1 MGILILILGFKG
13 LKERTEE
20 QQGLTLIVHFI
31 ELSIKKE
38 LTEFIQTI
46 LLVPLGEYLSKSVCL
61 FVLSRN
67 PFQHVGLHRE

>member
-1 MGILILILGFKG
+1 MISALKG

-20 QQGLTLIVHFI
+20 HRGLTLIVHFI
-31 ELSIKKE
+31 ELSIKKD

-67 PFQHVGLHRE
+67 PFQLVDLHRE

>member
-1 MGILILILGFKG
+1 MISALKG

-20 QQGLTLIVHFI
+20 HRGLTLIVHFI
-31 ELSIKKE
+31 ELSIKNE
-38 LTEFIQTI
+38 LTKFIQTI

-67 PFQHVGLHRE
+67 PFQLVDLRRE

>member
-1 MGILILILGFKG
+1 MISALKG

-20 QQGLTLIVHFI
+20 QQRLTLIVHFI

-67 PFQHVGLHRE
+67 PFQHVGLRRE

>member
-1 MGILILILGFKG
+1 MISALKG

-20 QQGLTLIVHFI
+20 HRGLTLIVYFM

-46 LLVPLGEYLSKSVCL
+46 LLVPLGEYLSNSVCL

>member
-1 MGILILILGFKG
+1 MISALKG

-20 QQGLTLIVHFI
+20 HRGLTLIVHFI

-67 PFQHVGLHRE
+67 PFQLVDLHRE

>member
-1 MGILILILGFKG
+1 MISALKG
-13 LKERTEE
+13 LNERTEE

-67 PFQHVGLHRE
+67 PFQHVDLHRE

>member
-1 MGILILILGFKG
+1 MRLGFKE

-20 QQGLTLIVHFI
+20 HRGLKLIVHFI

-46 LLVPLGEYLSKSVCL
+46 PLVPVGEYLSKSVCL

-67 PFQHVGLHRE
+67 PFQLADLHRE

>member
-1 MGILILILGFKG
+1 M
-13 LKERTEE
+13 
-20 QQGLTLIVHFI
+20 IVHFI
-31 ELSIKKE
+31 ELSIKNE

-67 PFQHVGLHRE
+67 PFQLVGLHRE